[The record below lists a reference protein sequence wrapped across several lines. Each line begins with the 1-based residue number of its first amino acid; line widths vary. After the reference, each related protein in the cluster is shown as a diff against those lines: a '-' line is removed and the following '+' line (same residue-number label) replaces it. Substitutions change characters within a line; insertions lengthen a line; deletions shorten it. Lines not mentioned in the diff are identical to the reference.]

1 MAAIVTFPFQEKE
14 GKYFAP
20 ISSSE
25 PNYIV
30 VNGTLIQTDN
40 KIVSG
45 IKGAFANIKLNLPIA
60 NAGTK
65 KELFALNS
73 EAVYSSE

>member
-1 MAAIVTFPFQEKE
+1 MATIVTFPFQEKE

-30 VNGTLIQTDN
+30 VNGVLTATDN
-40 KIVSG
+40 KIISG
-45 IKGAFANIKLNLPIA
+45 IKGAFANIKLTLPVA
-60 NAGTK
+60 NASIR
-65 KELFALNS
+65 KELYALNA
-73 EAVYSSE
+73 ETVFSSQ

>member
-1 MAAIVTFPFQEKE
+1 MATVITFPFQEKE

-30 VNGTLIQTDN
+30 VNGVLTATDN
-40 KIVSG
+40 KIISG
-45 IKGAFANIKLNLPIA
+45 IKGAFANIKLTLPVA
-60 NAGTK
+60 NAGVK
-65 KELFALNS
+65 KELYALNS
-73 EAVYSSE
+73 ETVFSSQ

>member
-30 VNGTLIQTDN
+30 VGGVLTPTDN

-45 IKGAFANIKLNLPIA
+45 IKGAFAKIKLNLPIA
-60 NAGTK
+60 NASTK

>member
-1 MAAIVTFPFQEKE
+1 MATIVTFPFQEKE

-25 PNYIV
+25 LNYIV
-30 VNGTLIQTDN
+30 VGGVLTPTDN
-40 KIVSG
+40 KIISG

-60 NAGTK
+60 NA
-65 KELFALNS
+65 LSLIHIS
-73 EAVYSSE
+73 EPTRPY

>member
-1 MAAIVTFPFQEKE
+1 MATVITFPFQEKE

-30 VNGTLIQTDN
+30 VNGVLTATDN
-40 KIVSG
+40 KIISG
-45 IKGAFANIKLNLPIA
+45 IKGAFANIKLTLPVA
-60 NAGTK
+60 NASIK
-65 KELFALNS
+65 KELYALNA
-73 EAVYSSE
+73 ETVFSSQ

>member
-25 PNYIV
+25 PNYVV
-30 VNGTLIQTDN
+30 VNGVLTQTDN

-45 IKGAFANIKLNLPIA
+45 IKGAFASIKLTLPIA
-60 NAGTK
+60 NASTK
-65 KELFALNS
+65 KELFALNA
-73 EAVYSSE
+73 EAVNSSN

>member
-1 MAAIVTFPFQEKE
+1 MATIVTFPFQEKE

-30 VNGTLIQTDN
+30 VNGVLTATDN
-40 KIVSG
+40 KIISG
-45 IKGAFANIKLNLPIA
+45 IKGAFALIKLTLPVA
-60 NAGTK
+60 NAGIK
-65 KELFALNS
+65 KELFALNA
-73 EAVYSSE
+73 EAVNSSN

>member
-1 MAAIVTFPFQEKE
+1 MATIVNFPFQEKE

-30 VNGTLIQTDN
+30 VNGVLTATEN
-40 KIVSG
+40 RIVSG
-45 IKGAFANIKLNLPIA
+45 IKGAFAGIKISLPIA
-60 NAGTK
+60 QASAK
-65 KELFALNS
+65 KELFAVNS
-73 EAVYSSE
+73 EAVYSSQ

>member
-1 MAAIVTFPFQEKE
+1 MATIVNFPFQEKE

-30 VNGTLIQTDN
+30 VNGVLTATEN
-40 KIVSG
+40 RIVSG
-45 IKGAFANIKLNLPIA
+45 IKGAFAGIKISLPVA
-60 NAGTK
+60 QASTK
-65 KELFALNS
+65 KELFAVNS

>member
-1 MAAIVTFPFQEKE
+1 MATIVTFPFQEKE

-30 VNGTLIQTDN
+30 VNGTLTQTDN
-40 KIVSG
+40 KIISG
-45 IKGAFANIKLNLPIA
+45 IKGAFASIKLTLPIA
-60 NAGTK
+60 NASTE
-65 KELFALNS
+65 KELFALNA
-73 EAVYSSE
+73 EAVNSSN

>member
-25 PNYIV
+25 PNYV
-30 VNGTLIQTDN
+30 VINGTLTQTDN

-45 IKGAFANIKLNLPIA
+45 IKGTFASVKLTLPIT
-60 NAGTK
+60 NASTE
-65 KELFALNS
+65 KELFALNA
-73 EAVYSSE
+73 EAVNSSN

>member
-60 NAGTK
+60 NASTK

>member
-30 VNGTLIQTDN
+30 VGGVLTQTDN

-45 IKGAFANIKLNLPIA
+45 IKGAFASIKLKLPIT
-60 NAGTK
+60 NASTK
-65 KELFALNS
+65 KELFALNA
-73 EAVYSSE
+73 EAVNSSN

>member
-1 MAAIVTFPFQEKE
+1 MATIVTFPFQEKE

-30 VNGTLIQTDN
+30 VNGVLTATDN
-40 KIVSG
+40 KVISG
-45 IKGAFANIKLNLPIA
+45 IKGAFALIKLTLPVA
-60 NAGTK
+60 NAGIK
-65 KELFALNS
+65 KELFALNA
-73 EAVYSSE
+73 EAVNSSN

>member
-1 MAAIVTFPFQEKE
+1 MATIVTFPFQEKE

-30 VNGTLIQTDN
+30 VSGSLTQTDN

-45 IKGAFANIKLNLPIA
+45 IKGAFASIKLTLPIA
-60 NAGTK
+60 NASTK
-65 KELFALNS
+65 KELFAFNS